1 MDTYTCLEDL
11 STEIFFEIFD
21 YLHALDIFTAF
32 ASLNKRILSILQS
45 IRLHV
50 IILDSNYD
58 REIKFLSSH
67 LTYHADQVISL
78 KCYDTIR
85 DRSSIISLLFNR
97 HHFVNLQSCIFML
110 DNSSTI
116 LANVI
121 RQVESLNTLVAFFII
136 QPNYKKT
143 NEKGKCDITR
153 TLSMNKPSSLR
164 SVRRYYDYDHSDIS
178 TYNSIATNLTSLD
191 LLLSGLT
198 KTVSVYSILPIFRV
212 CDRIRYLHVIIKH
225 EILSENYKFNASMQ
239 ELYINENDLPIS
251 PQVTSFDLSIFL
263 KCSIHSIAYILRCM
277 PNLNR
282 FKFLYGTRTVARS
295 FTDDL
300 VNGYTWQHMFE
311 MYTPFLSKFDF
322 HISIEKNYP
331 KLDLDIV
338 INSFQYFV
346 NKYLK
351 WHMIIDRWESADNHL
366 VNCIQSNDNDVSQ
379 QYGTYLS
386 HIVHLPNVNQI
397 NFESCVYAGLW
408 KDIQFILQACPNVI
422 DLQINPADLVLSEFI
437 DNQFLISIFKQIKIL
452 KSIRENDC
460 VPSNFASK
468 LVERFSSL
476 TDIVL
481 QVLSFDDCICVIDI
495 LLSHLKNLS
504 YLKIYYNQVSS
515 LDHPFSHNY
524 IVDKRRETFD
534 FNIMDEHKVTV
545 SKNEESVEI
554 RLS

>member
-1 MDTYTCLEDL
+1 
-11 STEIFFEIFD
+11 
-21 YLHALDIFTAF
+21 
-32 ASLNKRILSILQS
+32 
-45 IRLHV
+45 
-50 IILDSNYD
+50 
-58 REIKFLSSH
+58 
-67 LTYHADQVISL
+67 
-78 KCYDTIR
+78 
-85 DRSSIISLLFNR
+85 
-97 HHFVNLQSCIFML
+97 
-110 DNSSTI
+110 
-116 LANVI
+116 
-121 RQVESLNTLVAFFII
+121 
-136 QPNYKKT
+136 
-143 NEKGKCDITR
+143 
-153 TLSMNKPSSLR
+153 
-164 SVRRYYDYDHSDIS
+164 
-178 TYNSIATNLTSLD
+178 
-191 LLLSGLT
+191 
-198 KTVSVYSILPIFRV
+198 
-212 CDRIRYLHVIIKH
+212 
-225 EILSENYKFNASMQ
+225 
-239 ELYINENDLPIS
+239 
-251 PQVTSFDLSIFL
+251 
-263 KCSIHSIAYILRCM
+263 
-277 PNLNR
+277 
-282 FKFLYGTRTVARS
+282 
-295 FTDDL
+295 
-300 VNGYTWQHMFE
+300 
-311 MYTPFLSKFDF
+311 
-322 HISIEKNYP
+322 
-331 KLDLDIV
+331 
-338 INSFQYFV
+338 
-346 NKYLK
+346 
-351 WHMIIDRWESADNHL
+351 
-366 VNCIQSNDNDVSQ
+366 NCIQSNDNDVSQ

>member
-11 STEIFFEIFD
+11 SNEIFFEIFD

-143 NEKGKCDITR
+143 NEKGKCDLTR
-153 TLSMNKPSSLR
+153 PLSMNKSSSLR
-164 SVRRYYDYDHSDIS
+164 SVRRSYDYDQSDIS